1 MVRSRNLPARELLT
15 LLANQ
20 SPIKRMLPKQL
31 RQGIWEWRGVLFAAP
46 TVAGTISL
54 LHLTGLLQSPGWVV
68 LDQFLRW
75 RPTEAPESRILIV
88 GIDEDDLKRVGKW
101 PIPDQVLAQAL
112 QNIKAQKPRAIGL
125 DIYRDLPVEPGHNNL
140 VTVFKSTPYL
150 IGIEKI
156 VGNNR
161 GGSIAPSPVL
171 SKKGQIASNDVIVD
185 GDGKIRRGL
194 LYLNPPARKPIAG
207 LALRLAMIYLQGEG
221 ITPEAAENGNLKLG
235 KTVFKPFEADD
246 GAYAGGYQI
255 LLNYRKP
262 KAGFPTVSLSD
273 VLENR
278 VPKERVR
285 DRIVMIGSTAES
297 LNDYFYTPFSN
308 ELSDKVTRTAGVEI
322 QANIT
327 SQILMAAL
335 QGRPLLRIWP
345 DFLEHGWI
353 FLWSSIGAILAWTLP
368 NWKWTAGSLIVASGG
383 LFVGCYLVFLGG
395 WWIPVIPP
403 IITLGVSAL
412 AVTVYIAQKEKYERQ
427 MALTLFRRYVSPQI
441 ANAIWSDRDRFMK
454 EGRLKGQRLTATVM
468 FTDLKNFS
476 HLSNKLE
483 PEAFLDWLNEYMEAM
498 SQAVL
503 ANGGVVDK
511 FMGDAVMAVF
521 GVPIARTTE
530 EAIANDAK
538 AAVKCATEMAAALE
552 ALNQRWLEQ
561 GRPTAAMRVGIATG
575 TVVAG
580 SLGGIERLE
589 YTTIGDCVNLAARLE
604 SFDKSFNSGTCRIF
618 INKRTYQHI
627 QSDFPTQL
635 IGSVQLRGRQRL
647 TTIYQVLLD

>member
-1 MVRSRNLPARELLT
+1 
-15 LLANQ
+15 
-20 SPIKRMLPKQL
+20 MLPKQL
-31 RQGIWEWRGVLFAAP
+31 RQQIWEWRGVLFIAP

-54 LHLTGLLQSPGWVV
+54 LHLTGLLQSPGWVA
-68 LDQFLRW
+68 LDQFFRW

-88 GIDEDDLKRVGKW
+88 GINEKDLKRVGTW
-101 PIPDQVLAQAL
+101 PIPDKVLAQAL
-112 QNIKAQKPRAIGL
+112 QNIKAQNPRAIGL
-125 DIYRDLPVEPGHNNL
+125 DIYRDLPVEPGHQNL
-140 VTVFKSTPYL
+140 VKVFKTTPNL

-156 VGNNR
+156 VGNEL
-161 GGSIAPSPVL
+161 GGAIAPSPVL
-171 SKKGQIASNDVIVD
+171 SKNGQVASNDVMVD

-194 LYLNPPARKPIAG
+194 LYLNPPDRKPIPGFALK
-207 LALRLAMIYLQGEG
+207 LATIYLKGEG

-246 GAYAGGYQI
+246 GSYVRADAGGYQI

-262 KAGFPTVSLSD
+262 QGGFPTVSLSD

-278 VPKERVR
+278 VPKEWVR
-285 DRIVMIGSTAES
+285 DRIVAIGSTAES

-308 ELSDKVTRTAGVEI
+308 ELSDTAIRTAGVEI

-327 SQILMAAL
+327 SQILMAAI
-335 QGRPLLRIWP
+335 QGRSLLRTWP
-345 DFLEHGWI
+345 DFLEYGWI

-368 NWKWTAGSLIVASGG
+368 NWKWTAASLIVSSGG
-383 LFVGCYLVFLGG
+383 LLMGCFLVFLEG

-403 IITLGVSAL
+403 ITALGISAL
-412 AVTVYIAQKEKYERQ
+412 AVTVYIAQKEKYERL

-441 ANAIWSDRDRFMK
+441 ANAIWCDRDLFMK
-454 EGRLKGQRLTATVM
+454 EGRLKGQKLTATVM

-476 HLSNKLE
+476 HLTNKLE

-498 SQAVL
+498 SQSVL

-530 EAIANDAK
+530 DAIANDAK

-604 SFDKSFNSGTCRIF
+604 SYDKSFNSGTCRIF
-618 INKRTYQHI
+618 INKRTYQYI
-627 QSDFPTQL
+627 QANFPTDL